1 MSDSIFIKNS
11 VFNDVDSLSSFKM
24 IRVDGVK
31 SHQLTFH
38 AKAVSTAVNKA
49 SLKPIT
55 AEVVS
60 QTVYPTEKDKD
71 ILIRTICTF
80 VPSLKFTAYVY
91 EKKKTY
97 IKPNY
102 ISTNAITVSHN
113 KDIRGSASSI
123 YIKGEKKD
131 PSLLIMPYVTT
142 EVVNKKP
149 TDYLVD
155 MFSTKVTQGKRKSED
170 GLLLFPALS
179 VDVNNDYPMSEG
191 GLGSATGGDLEKMV
205 FTIQQLSFFEF
216 RFYFRMNK
224 VKEVRNLPQ
233 GMQFDIIKQRMF
245 GTPLQSGRYP
255 ITIILEDESTVQGII
270 EVPQLNRKL

>member
-1 MSDSIFIKNS
+1 MSDSIFVKNS
-11 VFNDVDSLSSFKM
+11 VFNDVDSLSSFNM

-31 SHQLTFH
+31 NHQLAFH
-38 AKAVSTAVNKA
+38 TKPISAAVNKA
-49 SLKPIT
+49 QLKPIR
-55 AEVVS
+55 AEVVR
-60 QTVYPTEKDKD
+60 QTVCPVEKDKT
-71 ILIRTICTF
+71 IIIKPICTF
-80 VPSLKFTAYVY
+80 IPSLKFTTYVY

-97 IKPNY
+97 IEPNY
-102 ISTNAITVSHN
+102 ISTNVITVSQN
-113 KDIRGSASSI
+113 TDVRGSTSFI
-123 YIKGEKKD
+123 YTKREDPK
-131 PSLLIMPYVTT
+131 PSLMTMPFVSTK
-142 EVVNKKP
+142 VINKRP

-170 GLLLFPALS
+170 GLLNFPILS
-179 VDVNNDYPMSEG
+179 VDVNNDYPMAEG

-216 RFYFRMNK
+216 RFYFRVNK
-224 VKEVRNLPQ
+224 VKEVRNLPS

-270 EVPQLNRKL
+270 DVPKLDRKL